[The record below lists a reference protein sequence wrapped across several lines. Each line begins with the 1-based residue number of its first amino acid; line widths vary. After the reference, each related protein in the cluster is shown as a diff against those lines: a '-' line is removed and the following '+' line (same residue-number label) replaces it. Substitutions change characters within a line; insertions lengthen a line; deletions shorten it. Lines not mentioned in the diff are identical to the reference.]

1 MKKKLLL
8 TLALLVFSLS
18 VPAQAKPNEY
28 KAIVQH
34 LKTKY
39 QAKKVNIP
47 FMWLA
52 KAVVSVAHP
61 AGVKSFSITM
71 FTGLK
76 FSRETLDME
85 MQAALRNSFSE
96 EWIPILRVRSREGQ
110 QAYMYMR
117 EAGQDIKITLV
128 AIDKQDATVI
138 RATFNP
144 DRLADFINNPKIF
157 GISLDDKEAAKPQDS
172 KATDKKEE
180 PSQNPQKVQ

>member
-8 TLALLVFSLS
+8 TVAFSMLVFAVTAPVYS
-18 VPAQAKPNEY
+18 KPNEY

-61 AGVKSFSITM
+61 AGIKSFSITM

-144 DRLADFINNPKIF
+144 DRLADFINNPKVF
-157 GISLDDKEAAKPQDS
+157 GISLDDKKEEPKTQDNT
-172 KATDKKEE
+172 ATEKKEE
-180 PSQNPQKVQ
+180 NPNQNQ

>member
-8 TLALLVFSLS
+8 TSVFLLVAFAVTAPVYS
-18 VPAQAKPNEY
+18 KPDEY

-61 AGVKSFSITM
+61 AGIKSFSITM

-76 FSRETLDME
+76 FSRETLDTE

-117 EAGQDIKITLV
+117 ETGQNIRITLV
-128 AIDKQDATVI
+128 AIDKEEATIV
-138 RATFNP
+138 RATFSP
-144 DRLADFINNPKIF
+144 DRLADFINNPKVF
-157 GISLDDKEAAKPQDS
+157 GISLDDSPKQEDS
-172 KATDKKEE
+172 KSKEDKM
-180 PSQNPQKVQ
+180 PR